1 MAVLNLKNFRKTL
14 YYLQRNGVKN
24 TWNAARERVEQE
36 QRDCYEWE
44 EPSLLELR
52 VGKEYSRELIAEA
65 KENGIPAPTF
75 SILVP
80 AYRTAPVYLK
90 ELVESVKAQTYP
102 CWELLI
108 LDASED
114 GAVRDALR
122 EICAVKGIPYTEE
135 NQDGGLFCPGSVRFV
150 KLSENCGI
158 SENTNAGIGLAK
170 GSYMGLLD
178 HDDVLTPDALQCM
191 AERILQSGGQ
201 PEGRAR
207 LLYSDEDKWS
217 GEEKGYYEPNFKE
230 DFNLD
235 LLLSNNYICHFLVL
249 EANLMRELLLRRE
262 YDGAQDYDL
271 VLRAVERLGGEGIV
285 HIPRVLYHWRC
296 HRDSTAENPRSKT
309 YAYEAGRR
317 ALQDY
322 ADRQDI
328 PARAVHLKH
337 VGFYRLEYGGGPADN
352 EEDPAQVSPGR
363 ILERRPD
370 LGAVGGRI
378 SAGKNYRQTPEEK
391 RKYPD
396 VRIRQGCLV
405 GGRMDQEGAV
415 LYYGLK
421 PGYSGY
427 LHRAVLTQDAEAVDL
442 RCICVAKEFQKLF
455 EEIVGVPYVTKPG
468 GEWFDSAS
476 LPEGADI
483 RRLSLAF
490 CGALR
495 RQGKRILWDPR
506 AQSRTE

>member
-1 MAVLNLKNFRKTL
+1 MKNFRKTL
-14 YYLQRNGVKN
+14 YYLQRNGIKN
-24 TWNAARERVEQE
+24 TWNAARERMEQAGSE
-36 QRDCYEWE
+36 CYEWE
-44 EPSLLELR
+44 APSLLELR
-52 VGKEYSRELIAEA
+52 AGKEYSQELIAEA
-65 KENGIPAPTF
+65 EENGIPVPTF

-80 AYRTAPVYLK
+80 AYRTDPVFLK
-90 ELVESVKAQTYP
+90 ELTESVKAQTYP

-114 GAVRDALR
+114 GAVRDALQ
-122 EICAVKGIPYTEE
+122 EICIVKGIPYAEDSE
-135 NQDGGLFCPGSVRFV
+135 GQGGEPFRPGSVRYV
-150 KLSENCGI
+150 KLSENRGI
-158 SENTNAGIGLAK
+158 SENTNAGIALAK
-170 GSYMGLLD
+170 GAYMGLLD

-191 AERILQSGGQ
+191 AEKILQSGGQ

-249 EANLMRELLLRRE
+249 EAGLMRELRLRGE

-271 VLRAVERLGGEGIV
+271 VLRAAEKLCGEGIV

-296 HRDSTAENPRSKT
+296 HRGSTAENPRSKT

-322 ADRQDI
+322 ADRQGI
-328 PARAVHLKH
+328 SARAVNLKH
-337 VGFYRLEYGGGPADN
+337 VGFYRLEYGGATADAAREKN
-352 EEDPAQVSPGR
+352 RVSPHL
-363 ILERRPD
+363 ILEQRPD
-370 LGAVGGRI
+370 LAAVGGRI
-378 SAGKNYRQTPEEK
+378 SAGRNYRQTPEEK

-396 VRIRQGCLV
+396 SVIRRGCLV
-405 GGRMDQEGAV
+405 GGRMDREGTV
-415 LYYGLK
+415 FYYGLK

-427 LHRAVLTQDAEAVDL
+427 FHRAVLTQDAEAVDL
-442 RCICVAKEFQKLF
+442 RCICVAEEYQKLF
-455 EEIVGVPYVTKPG
+455 QEVTGVPYVTKPG
-468 GEWFDSAS
+468 GEWFDSAA
-476 LPEGADI
+476 LPAGADI
-483 RRLSLAF
+483 RRLSLEF
-490 CGALR
+490 CQALR

>member
-1 MAVLNLKNFRKTL
+1 MAVLSFANLKKTL
-14 YYLQRNGVKN
+14 FYLRRNGVKN
-24 TWNAARERVEQE
+24 TWNAARERME
-36 QRDCYEWE
+36 RAGSGRYEWA
-44 EPSLLELR
+44 EPSLTELLAGR
-52 VGKEYSRELIAEA
+52 EYSRELIAEA
-65 KENGIPAPTF
+65 EENGAMAPTF

-80 AYRTAPVYLK
+80 AYRTDPGFLK
-90 ELVESVKAQTYP
+90 ELAESVMAQTYP

-108 LDASED
+108 LDASEN

-135 NQDGGLFCPGSVRFV
+135 DQDGGLFCPGSVRFV
-150 KLSENCGI
+150 KLSENRGI

-191 AERILQSGGQ
+191 AEKILQSGGQ

-249 EANLMRELLLRRE
+249 EAGLMRELRLRRE

-296 HRDSTAENPRSKT
+296 HRGSTAENPRSKT

-322 ADRQDI
+322 ADRQGI

-337 VGFYRLEYGGGPADN
+337 VGFYRLEYGGGSADDA
-352 EEDPAQVSPGR
+352 EETAQVSPGR

-378 SAGKNYRQTPEEK
+378 SAGRNYRQTPEEK

-396 VRIRQGCLV
+396 AGIRRGCLV
-405 GGRMDQEGAV
+405 GGRMDREGTV

-427 LHRAVLTQDAEAVDL
+427 LHRAALTQDAEAVDL
-442 RCICVAKEFQKLF
+442 RCICVAEEFRRLF
-455 EEIVGVPYVTKPG
+455 EEVLGVPYVTRPG
-468 GEWFDSAS
+468 GEWFDSAA
-476 LPEGADI
+476 LPAGADI

-490 CGALR
+490 CEALR
-495 RQGKRILWDPR
+495 LQGKRILWDPR